1 MKRILILAAAAALAL
16 SCGGNKSTELYVPK
30 NTVEFAGNAFS
41 DFALGADVKLY
52 ATPNPDNKKQW
63 LVQAVVPVRKETKA
77 KIDGL
82 DIRLTPLDD
91 RGIRVRD
98 GFAMEGEDLEH
109 LVPVYNSSDGVERTI
124 VFSVAEDGVKKYFS
138 NKEANE
144 LLSKVKGIRMDFNVS
159 NPTAVA
165 ADKSKPAA
173 ATSSS
178 SSAPAKSEPLSLNS
192 LCNQYGVYGLLSQY
206 ESALKNGDGRKAK
219 KIEDQLWS
227 IEKKVKNDYNVPEWL
242 RKQFVEY
249 IEDRED
255 AIEDKWD

>member
-1 MKRILILAAAAALAL
+1 MHMKRILILAAVAALAI
-16 SCGGNKSTELYVPK
+16 SCSEKKTTELYIPK
-30 NTVEFAGNAFS
+30 NTVEFAGNAFT
-41 DFALGADVKLY
+41 DFSLGADVKLY

-77 KIDGL
+77 KINDL

-109 LVPVYNSSDGVERTI
+109 LVPVYNAGDGVERTI
-124 VFSVAEDGVKKYFS
+124 VFSVAEGGVKKYFS
-138 NKEANE
+138 SKEANE
-144 LLSKVKGIRMDFNVS
+144 LLSMVKGIRMDFTVS
-159 NPTAVA
+159 NPQPAA

-173 ATSSS
+173 AASSS
-178 SSAPAKSEPLSLNS
+178 SSGSEPLSLNS

-206 ESALKNGDGRKAK
+206 ESALKNGNSKRAK
-219 KIEDQLWS
+219 QIEDQLWT
-227 IEKKVKNDYNVPEWL
+227 IEKKVKNDYAVPAWL
-242 RKQFVEY
+242 RDQFVDY